1 MTDETY
7 MRRALELAE
16 KGAGWVSPNPLVG
29 AVIVKDEEI
38 IGEGY
43 RRTVRTAACGAE
55 CAGTLYQISQRS
67 NHFMSHWS
75 RAATTENSRRVPMPC
90 LLPESAGW

>member
-38 IGEGY
+38 IGEDITNGTDSCM
-43 RRTVRTAACGAE
+43 RSGMRWHTVPNLPKG
-55 CAGTLYQISQRS
+55 QP
-67 NHFMSHWS
+67 FMSHWS

-90 LLPESAGW
+90 LPPESAGW